1 MTFIKNNWKQALTIL
16 LSCGV
21 AVAVNL
27 HVITLPEATAA
38 GSILAL
44 VGIHLDPVTYGGKS

>member
-1 MTFIKNNWKQALTIL
+1 MAFIKRNWKQALTIL
-16 LSCGV
+16 ASCGV

-27 HVITLPEATAA
+27 HVITVAEATAA

-44 VGIHLDPVTYGGKS
+44 VGIHLDPVTYGSGS

>member
-1 MTFIKNNWKQALTIL
+1 MTFVKQNWKQALTIL

-21 AVAVNL
+21 AVALNL
-27 HVITLPEATAA
+27 HAITPAEATAGGA
-38 GSILAL
+38 ILAL